1 MDYTDITKAYKRA
14 CEEEGKTIDFLA
26 FKKGYESGVDNSG
39 MLFRA
44 LGTIKVEKKISN
56 PYTQPNSV
64 DECKKASENF
74 FSRNSCSS
82 CDSFDR
88 NNNWC
93 TNFGRHTEAG
103 DICKWYR
110 RTEFKMK

>member
-1 MDYTDITKAYKRA
+1 MCYTDITKAYKRA

-26 FKKGYESGVDNSG
+26 FKKGYVAGIKSITFGYECNGVSDN
-39 MLFRA
+39 F
-44 LGTIKVEKKISN
+44 V
-56 PYTQPNSV
+56 
-64 DECKKASENF
+64 
-74 FSRNSCSS
+74 SRNSCSS

-93 TNFGRHTEAG
+93 TNFGRHTESG

-110 RTEFKMK
+110 RTELKMN